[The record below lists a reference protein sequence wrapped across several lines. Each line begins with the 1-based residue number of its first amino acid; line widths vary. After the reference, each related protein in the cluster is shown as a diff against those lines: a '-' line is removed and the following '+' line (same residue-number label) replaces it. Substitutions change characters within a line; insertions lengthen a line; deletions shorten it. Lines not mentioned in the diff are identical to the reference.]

1 MKDFKVWD
9 LHCDT
14 LYALLEADK
23 NGSPARFDKNG
34 LMIDLERL
42 RSGNY
47 LLQCFA
53 CFVDLA
59 EPGDPLVKAL
69 QEADRFQQILAAFPD
84 DLMWVRTPADIDALL
99 RGGRIGAMLTA
110 EEGGICKDDPAV
122 LRTLYRLG
130 VRMMTLTWNHKNG
143 LAEPNLRPGPAAWP
157 PQPNTTGGLTETGF
171 AFLQEMERL
180 HMIVDVSHLSD
191 AGIWDVL
198 RAGRRPFAASHSSA
212 RACCP
217 HPRNLTDEMLAAMG
231 ERGCLVGLNYCPA
244 FLDASADRSHLVSRV
259 DDMVRH
265 LRHMID
271 KGGEDLVAL
280 GSDFDGIGGT
290 LEIAGAQDMPKLAEA
305 LLAAG
310 FSETQVEKLFWR
322 NAARFFRENL

>member
-23 NGSPARFDKNG
+23 NGSPARFDKNS

-143 LAEPNLRPGPAAWP
+143 LAEPNLRPGPVAWP

-191 AGIWDVL
+191 AGVWDVL